1 MKAKKPIDA
10 HRKQL
15 CAIRIFARIPIDGV
29 LHDLLEED
37 DGFSTTVACNP
48 HGEPYEGL
56 GNIPAREEPA
66 GKEADETS
74 RRGLDEDL
82 EPTKRRWRVLEE
94 PLKIGDESRK
104 GGDPHPGGK
113 FRDGIARFLVQ
124 RRSPCAGGEN
134 GAKYV
139 P

>member
-56 GNIPAREEPA
+56 RNIPAREEPA

-82 EPTKRRWRVLEE
+82 EPAKRRRWVLEE
-94 PLKIGDESRK
+94 SLQIADEPRE

-113 FRDGIARFLVQ
+113 FRDGICGVLIQ
-124 RRSPCAGGEN
+124 WRSPCAGMKK
-134 GAKYV
+134 APK
-139 P
+139 